1 MKRNK
6 VILYIILAINIICY
20 IYNIC
25 INGTKALSGIKKH
38 EIIIVGG
45 MSRDT
50 NIAHIITSLFA
61 HQSASHFIV
70 NMVILIVLGHI
81 ILDSYNTSEFLITY
95 FMSGVLSNVYMLAI
109 INGGTA
115 LGASGCLFGLLGLML
130 VGALIP
136 TKKTKKLS
144 HIKGYVLGL
153 VVIYI
158 ILSIVTIS
166 NGTNIYSHIVGFL
179 IGIFIGLVIMIINK
193 RRDKFERV
201 K

>member
-1 MKRNK
+1 MENNK
-6 VILYIILAINIICY
+6 GSLYIILTINIIYY

-25 INGTKALSGIKKH
+25 INGTKALSGIQKH
-38 EIIIVGG
+38 EIVNVGG
-45 MSRDT
+45 MSSDT
-50 NIAHIITSLFA
+50 NITHIITSLFA

-70 NMVILIVLGHI
+70 NMVILTVLGHI
-81 ILDSYNTSEFLITY
+81 ILDSYNTTEFLITY

-109 INGGTA
+109 INDGTA

-130 VGALIP
+130 VGALMP
-136 TKKTKKLS
+136 TKKTQNLN

-158 ILSIVTIS
+158 TLSIVTIS

-179 IGIFIGLVIMIINK
+179 IGIFIGLAVMIINK
-193 RRDKFERV
+193 WRGKFERI

>member
-6 VILYIILAINIICY
+6 ICLYIILAINIICY

-25 INGTKALSGIKKH
+25 INGTKALSGIKKQ
-38 EIIIVGG
+38 EIINVGG

-61 HQSASHFIV
+61 HQSASHLIM
-70 NMVILIVLGHI
+70 NMLLLVVLGNI
-81 ILDSYNTSEFLITY
+81 ILDNYNTLEFIITY
-95 FMSGVLSNVYMLAI
+95 FLAGVISNVYMLAI

-130 VGALIP
+130 IGALIP
-136 TKKTKKLS
+136 TRKTKKLN
-144 HIKGYVLGL
+144 HIKGYILAL

-158 ILSIVTIS
+158 FLSIVTIS
-166 NGTNIYSHIVGFL
+166 NGTNIYSHIVGFT
-179 IGIFIGLVIMIINK
+179 IGIFIGFILTIINK
-193 RRDKFERV
+193 RRDKIERI

>member
-6 VILYIILAINIICY
+6 ISLYIILAINIICY
-20 IYNIC
+20 IYSIC

-38 EIIIVGG
+38 EIVNVGG
-45 MSRDT
+45 MSSDT
-50 NIAHIITSLFA
+50 NITHIITSLFA
-61 HQSASHFIV
+61 HQSASHLIM
-70 NMVILIVLGHI
+70 NMVLLIVLGNI
-81 ILDSYNTSEFLITY
+81 ILDNYHILEFIITY
-95 FMSGVLSNVYMLAI
+95 FLAGVTSNVYMLAI

-130 VGALIP
+130 IGALMP
-136 TKKTKKLS
+136 TKKTKKLN

-158 ILSIVTIS
+158 FLSIVTIS
-166 NGTNIYSHIVGFL
+166 NGTNIYSHIVGFI

-193 RRDKFERV
+193 RRDKIERV